1 MYRSFCAALICG
13 VLMTFGSACT
23 GTDAGG
29 GASAATPANHCLLD
43 GAAPFTPT
51 RSTGSFD
58 FHGMDAGPLPALNGG
73 DPVGN
78 WGVDSFTLYL
88 SDTVQSLVDLE
99 ASSIGGQS
107 WVEMTPDGEFRLAF
121 DMSVRVIVAGEP
133 IIDGQVLAGGIGSY
147 TMGGNAVQVS
157 ERCFYSEGLGD
168 EGAAD
173 EDALD
178 RNISFESSG
187 DTGRF
192 LIRMQSEFGDIGILV
207 DVSRR

>member
-1 MYRSFCAALICG
+1 
-13 VLMTFGSACT
+13 
-23 GTDAGG
+23 
-29 GASAATPANHCLLD
+29 
-43 GAAPFTPT
+43 
-51 RSTGSFD
+51 
-58 FHGMDAGPLPALNGG
+58 MDAGPLPALNGG